1 MSESFKKPPL
11 GVMQKDIWDKKRYD
25 DLCKAIG
32 RFVVCG
38 VAPLGELILEAQA
51 LRREYPEFP

>member
-1 MSESFKKPPL
+1 MYNKPPL
-11 GVMQKDIWDKKRYD
+11 GAMPKNIWDKKRYD
-25 DLCKAIG
+25 DLCEAIG

-38 VAPLGELILEAQA
+38 VIPLDELILEARA